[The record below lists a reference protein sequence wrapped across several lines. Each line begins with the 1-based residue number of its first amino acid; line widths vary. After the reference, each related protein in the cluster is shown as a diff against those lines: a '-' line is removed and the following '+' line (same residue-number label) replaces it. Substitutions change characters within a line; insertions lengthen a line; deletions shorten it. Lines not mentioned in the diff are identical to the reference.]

1 MSQEKFGFIRELTLP
16 ELWQLSYAIQER
28 IRTLSMAPSQV
39 WHIEIQQTG
48 GYQPGLDQVVPPCP
62 KWYLG
67 DGTTAMG
74 SAHRRSACRFLL
86 SVVVWLE
93 ISGLGSR
100 RCLRKYVPLAVVRL
114 AP

>member
-1 MSQEKFGFIRELTLP
+1 MYQNMSPHIVP
-16 ELWQLSYAIQER
+16 LWVLFLCKSKGPTGAASGI
-28 IRTLSMAPSQV
+28 ILLLHGSCK
-39 WHIEIQQTG
+39 QQ
-48 GYQPGLDQVVPPCP
+48 
-62 KWYLG
+62 
-67 DGTTAMG
+67 AMG